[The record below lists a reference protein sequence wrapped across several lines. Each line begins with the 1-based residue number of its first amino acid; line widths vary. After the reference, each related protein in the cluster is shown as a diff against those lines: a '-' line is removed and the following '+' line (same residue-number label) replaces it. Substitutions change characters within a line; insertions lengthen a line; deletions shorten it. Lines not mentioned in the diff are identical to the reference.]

1 MGLCVFVKYLVRTSR
16 VHDERPFSH
25 KNRQQT
31 LVEVLTEAEP
41 RRDRAV
47 HLAKEALLVH
57 RNLQTVRSAWRE
69 EVCVCLDDAAAGK

>member
-16 VHDERPFSH
+16 VHDERPFSSRS
-25 KNRQQT
+25 NRQQT

-57 RNLQTVRSAWRE
+57 RNLQTVRSARRE
-69 EVCVCLDDAAAGK
+69 EVCVLG